1 MSPLWPAAPD
11 VSPDVIT
18 RMRGLKNLVGNT
30 PLLAI
35 AYTWRGEPRV
45 LYAKCEM
52 QNLTGSI
59 KDRLA
64 LHVIRRA
71 YESGVLRR
79 GAPIVAASTGN
90 SGISFAAIG
99 RAIGHPVTVVM
110 PHSTP
115 RERIDLVRSFGADVS
130 LALDTGAGIRDCA
143 RLAESVAAPLEGALL
158 AHDFARSCNAEA
170 HARTTGPELW
180 SQLFSHA
187 LKPDAFVAGVGT
199 GGTLMGVGRYL
210 RAMHPS
216 IRLHPLEPRNAP
228 VLSSP
233 RAAGPHRIAGLAD
246 VGQSMLAD
254 LKHLDEILSV
264 DDGDAI
270 RMAQALARVLG
281 LPVGISSGANF
292 LGAVQAQTRW
302 GKDSVVATVFPDSSR
317 NYLCAPL
324 TEEEPAEEG
333 HLTSEIRLLAFRA
346 QNRTCEACADMDAF

>member
-1 MSPLWPAAPD
+1 MAPLWPAAPD

-30 PLLAI
+30 PLLAVG
-35 AYTWRGEPRV
+35 YTWRGEPRV

-59 KDRLA
+59 KDRVA

-79 GAPIVAASTGN
+79 GARIVTPSTGN
-90 SGISFAAIG
+90 SGVSFAAIG

-110 PHSTP
+110 PGSAP
-115 RERIDLVRSFGADVS
+115 RERVDLVRSFGALVHLTDETS
-130 LALDTGAGIRDCA
+130 GTLEPCI
-143 RLAESVAAPLEGALL
+143 RLADRLAAEVEGSFLT
-158 AHDFARSCNAEA
+158 HPFGDSCNAET

-199 GGTLMGVGRYL
+199 GGTIMGVGRYL
-210 RAMHPS
+210 RAMHPPVH
-216 IRLHPLEPRNAP
+216 LHPLEPKSAPAISSGRRGGTHRIPGIAEGCQAP
-228 VLSSP
+228 VLN
-233 RAAGPHRIAGLAD
+233 LN
-246 VGQSMLAD
+246 
-254 LKHLDEILSV
+254 HLDEILAV

-270 RMAQALARVLG
+270 RMAQQLARILG

-292 LGAVQAQTRW
+292 LGAVQAQSRW
-302 GKDSVVATVFPDSSR
+302 GKNTVVATVFPDSSR

-324 TEEEPAEEG
+324 TEEEPPREG
-333 HLTSEIRLLAFRA
+333 HLTSDIRLLAFRA